1 MPIERRVT
9 IAMDHRYEVAVAA
22 QAWRHVE
29 IDDAR
34 VGCND
39 WRSPRCGDVDARVDP
54 VRIRAARFVL
64 LKPIAVATE
73 PLAYAP
79 VPTRGNR
86 PLELARPATGR
97 GGGRLVLQL
106 QSCHLGVNRRPLCL
120 DLLVLH

>member
-9 IAMDHRYEVAVAA
+9 IAVDHRYEVAVAA

-39 WRSPRCGDVDARVDP
+39 GRSPRCGDVDARVDP

-64 LKPIAVATE
+64 LKPIAVAAE
-73 PLAYAP
+73 PLAYAS
-79 VPTRGNR
+79 VPARRNR
-86 PLELARPATGR
+86 PLELARAPTAR
-97 GGGRLVLQL
+97 AAGRLL
-106 QSCHLGVNRRPLCL
+106 
-120 DLLVLH
+120 